1 MWHTYFSMLKFE
13 KGWLSLALLMNQ
25 DNKQFMKTWVF
36 FFRLRALQK
45 RWLERR
51 RRSFEAGIIMKQ
63 RGDKLLLKGSFRVLP
78 SSSSVKSLNSARG
91 SKRFLPG
98 CTRCPMHYTTRSVLL
113 SRLDGK
119 YLLARRLKTNLSQKH
134 FWVKERLGAP
144 KYFGGQRNW
153 GQKIYSP
160 KIYFRS

>member
-1 MWHTYFSMLKFE
+1 MMWHTYFSMLKFE

-78 SSSSVKSLNSARG
+78 SLHHLRRVSTQQGVPKDFYLPPSSSFAWCSNSTTYLVVVTNQTWAILRDFF
-91 SKRFLPG
+91 SCSIIFCFPLII
-98 CTRCPMHYTTRSVLL
+98 TRSPPPLL
-113 SRLDGK
+113 QA
-119 YLLARRLKTNLSQKH
+119 LLK
-134 FWVKERLGAP
+134 
-144 KYFGGQRNW
+144 
-153 GQKIYSP
+153 
-160 KIYFRS
+160 

>member
-1 MWHTYFSMLKFE
+1 MSI
-13 KGWLSLALLMNQ
+13 
-25 DNKQFMKTWVF
+25 

-119 YLLARRLKTNLSQKH
+119 YLLARRLKTNLSEKLSLENNSVANISPIQNCGFLYYTCVVSTIHTLYLAK
-134 FWVKERLGAP
+134 K
-144 KYFGGQRNW
+144 KRNQSW
-153 GQKIYSP
+153 RESVAI
-160 KIYFRS
+160 